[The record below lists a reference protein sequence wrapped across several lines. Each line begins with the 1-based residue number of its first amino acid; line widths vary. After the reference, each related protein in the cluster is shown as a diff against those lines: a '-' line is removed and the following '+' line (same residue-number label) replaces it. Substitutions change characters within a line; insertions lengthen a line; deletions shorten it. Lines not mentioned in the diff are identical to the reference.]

1 MSNGGKS
8 FAALGATEQD
18 KILADFEQNIKAG
31 DSSASAAFF
40 EMVRRH
46 TLEGMFGD
54 PSYGGNANFAG
65 WNLIGYPG
73 RRTYV
78 PPQMQTMDAT
88 ISPSRVSAKQ
98 LVHGSHYATQNR
110 CGRDWPGRGGR
121 TRRAST
127 SARRIANRGT

>member
-18 KILADFEQNIKAG
+18 KILADFEQNIKVG
-31 DSSASAAFF
+31 DHSASAAFF

-65 WNLIGYPG
+65 WDLIGYPG
-73 RRTYV
+73 PRIYV

-98 LVHGSHYATQNR
+98 LVHGSH
-110 CGRDWPGRGGR
+110 
-121 TRRAST
+121 
-127 SARRIANRGT
+127 